1 MLVIGIDE
9 NGLGPL
15 LGPLVVT
22 GTVFES
28 DDYDIERFSRLAGPD
43 LPAADSKILFSRRSP
58 AAGERAIR
66 SWIELFGCRAGT
78 FADLVED
85 VCLPLPFPVP
95 CPGGVIPI
103 PCETTGIDLPLWAQ
117 PGTNTVSMT
126 VKDRFNKAGVEP
138 GSVGSFMMCAGALN
152 LALQEPDANKM
163 RLDFELMMKLA
174 MRLTHS
180 ERGEAIVLCGKI
192 GSAMRYGRW
201 FEGMNLSVDSVIRES
216 REVSTYRVS
225 GIGEVSFI
233 RSGDSI
239 HLPISVAS
247 MVGKYLREL
256 AMERLNTTL
265 GWNAEMRASGYRDRI
280 TARFVEQTVGIRRDM
295 GLASS
300 CFTRRS

>member
-28 DDYDIERFSRLAGPD
+28 NSYDVERFSRLAGPD
-43 LPAADSKILFSRRSP
+43 LPADDSKILFSRRSP
-58 AAGERAIR
+58 AAGERAIL
-66 SWIELFGCRAGT
+66 SWIGLFGCRAGT

-95 CPGGVIPI
+95 CPIGARPI
-103 PCETTGIDLPLWAQ
+103 PCEPAGIDLPLWAK
-117 PGTNTVSMT
+117 PDANTIPAT
-126 VKDRFNKAGVEP
+126 VTDRFNRAGVRP
-138 GSVGSFMMCAGALN
+138 KSVSSFMACAGALN
-152 LALQEPDANKM
+152 LEFQKPGANKM

-180 ERGEAIVLCGKI
+180 GRGESMVLCGKI

-201 FEGMNLSVDSVIRES
+201 FESMNLSVDAVIRES
-216 REVSTYRVS
+216 REVSTYRVG

-233 RSGDSI
+233 RDGDSI

-265 GWNAEMRASGYRDRI
+265 GWTAEMRASGYRDGI
-280 TARFVEQTVGIRRDM
+280 TARFVEETVDIQRDA

>member
-28 DDYDIERFSRLAGPD
+28 DDYDVERFSRLAGPD

-58 AAGERAIR
+58 AAGERAIL
-66 SWIELFGCRAGT
+66 SWIELLGCRAGT

-95 CPGGVIPI
+95 CPAGARPV
-103 PCETTGIDLPLWAQ
+103 PCETAGIDLPLWAK
-117 PGTNTVSMT
+117 PNSNTIPAT

-138 GSVGSFMMCAGALN
+138 GSVRSFMACPGALN
-152 LALQEPDANKM
+152 LELQKPDSNKM

-174 MRLTHS
+174 MKLTIS
-180 ERGEAIVLCGKI
+180 GRGEAIVLCGKI
-192 GSAMRYGRW
+192 GSTMRYERW
-201 FEGMNLSVDSVIRES
+201 FENMNLSVDAVIRES
-216 REVSTYRVS
+216 REVSTYRVG
-225 GIGEVSFI
+225 GIGEISFI
-233 RSGDSI
+233 RDGDSI

-280 TARFVEQTVGIRRDM
+280 TSKFVEQTVDIRRDAR
-295 GLASS
+295 LSSS

>member
-28 DDYDIERFSRLAGPD
+28 DDYDVERFSRLAGPD
-43 LPAADSKILFSRRSP
+43 LPAADSKVLFSRRSP

-66 SWIELFGCRAGT
+66 SWIELLDCRAGT
-78 FADLVED
+78 FAELVED

-95 CPGGVIPI
+95 CPGGVKPI
-103 PCETTGIDLPLWAQ
+103 PCEPAGIDLPLWAK
-117 PGTNTVSMT
+117 PDANTVPVT

-138 GSVGSFMMCAGALN
+138 KSVGSFMMCAGAFN
-152 LALQEPDANKM
+152 HALQKPDANKM

-174 MRLTHS
+174 MKLTRS
-180 ERGEAIVLCGKI
+180 ERGESIVLCGKI
-192 GSAMRYGRW
+192 GSTMRYGRW
-201 FEGMNLSVDSVIRES
+201 FESMNLSVDEVIRES
-216 REVSTYRVS
+216 RKVSTYRVG
-225 GIGEVSFI
+225 GIGEISFI
-233 RSGDSI
+233 RDGDSI

-256 AMERLNTTL
+256 AMERINNTL
-265 GWNAEMRASGYRDRI
+265 GWNAKMRASGYRDKI
-280 TARFVEQTVGIRRDM
+280 TARFVEQTVDTRRDE
-295 GLASS
+295 GLSSS

>member
-28 DDYDIERFSRLAGPD
+28 DGYDVERFWRLAGPD
-43 LPAADSKILFSRRSP
+43 LPADDSKVLFSRRNP
-58 AAGERAIR
+58 AAGERAIL
-66 SWIELFGCRAGT
+66 SWIGLFGYRAGT
-78 FADLVED
+78 FADLVEE

-95 CPGGVIPI
+95 CPAAARPI
-103 PCETTGIDLPLWAQ
+103 PCAPAGIDLPLWAKQ
-117 PGTNTVSMT
+117 EAYTTPAT
-126 VKDRFNKAGVEP
+126 VKDRFNEAGVSPE
-138 GSVGSFMMCAGALN
+138 SVGSFMACAGALN
-152 LALQEPDANKM
+152 LELQKTDANKM

-174 MRLTHS
+174 AKLTHS
-180 ERGEAIVLCGKI
+180 AGGESLVLCGKI
-192 GSAMRYGRW
+192 GSTMRYGPW
-201 FEGMNLSVDSVIRES
+201 FENIDLSVDAVIRES
-216 REVSTYRVS
+216 REISTYRVS
-225 GIGEVSFI
+225 GIGEISFI

-265 GWNAEMRASGYRDRI
+265 GWTAKMRSSGYRDRI
-280 TARFVEQTVGIRRDM
+280 TARFVEETADIRRDV
-295 GLASS
+295 GLTSS